1 MSHISTDLSTEK
13 KPPDVAKLGTEKKP
27 PDVTKLG
34 TEKWE
39 HFDRLMR
46 EKTSYFFSAQK
57 KLEML
62 EFLHKYAKLCSF
74 CTQIGIETGLVS
86 SI

>member
-13 KPPDVAKLGTEKKP
+13 KPPDVRFLA
-27 PDVTKLG
+27 

-39 HFDRLMR
+39 HFDRFMR
-46 EKTSYFFSAQK
+46 KKTSYFFSAK
-57 KLEML
+57 KKARDVGILAQVRKTVL
-62 EFLHKYAKLCSF
+62 ALS
-74 CTQIGIETGLVS
+74 QIGIETGLVS

>member
-13 KPPDVAKLGTEKKP
+13 KPPN
-27 PDVTKLG
+27 VTKLG

-39 HFDRLMR
+39 HFDRFMR
-46 EKTSYFFSAQK
+46 KKRAIFSSVPK
-57 KLEML
+57 KMLEML
-62 EFLHKYAKLCSF
+62 EFLHKHAKLCSF

-86 SI
+86 SIKIYI